1 MKAAIYT
8 RVSTGE
14 QTTQNQVRELTAVLE
29 HRGWQLVELYE
40 DAGISGAKSRKQRP
54 ALDRLLKDATK
65 GRFDIVMCWAV
76 DRLGRSLEDLLS
88 TLKELHSV
96 NVGLYL
102 HQQALDTTTPSGRAM
117 FQMIGVFAE
126 FEREMIRERVRAGLA
141 RARAQGKVLGQKHKL
156 RVDRR
161 RRIHREWEEDGKTV
175 TQLAKENNVG
185 RPTIYRILDEFAA

>member
-1 MKAAIYT
+1 MKTAIYT

-14 QTTQNQVRELTAVLE
+14 QTTENQVRELRKVIE
-29 HRGWQLVELYE
+29 HRGWELVATYE
-40 DAGISGAKSRKQRP
+40 DAGISGSKSRKQRP
-54 ALDRLLKDATK
+54 ALDNLLKDAVK
-65 GRFDIVMCWAV
+65 GKFDIVMCWAV

-161 RRIHREWEEDGKTV
+161 RRIYREWEEDGKTV